1 MLQLKF
7 TTAIIFL
14 LLLIGFSA
22 CQCNYEGR
30 FVKDVV
36 QTENGL
42 TLLTNEG
49 EIQLTALTDHSVE
62 VEYIQEGLQNDPS
75 YSIAPSISIVNTTV
89 SESRTSVVFSTKGIR
104 VEIRKCPFTIAYYH
118 GDSLLFTEEQGLVYN
133 DSIKGFRM
141 KLQADE
147 KLLGGGE
154 RVLGMDRRGK
164 RLRLYNQASYGYQ
177 SHADLMY
184 YSLPVVLSSR
194 KYMLVFDNVA
204 DGWLDLGKTDT
215 DILQFDAE
223 GGRMSYVVVA
233 GDGYRNL
240 TENYVETTGYQPM
253 PPRWALGNISSR
265 MGYKSQK
272 EVEQVVAQ
280 YKKEGFP
287 LDAMVL
293 DLYWFGP
300 DLQGHMGNL
309 EWDRKAFPQPEQM
322 MSKLKKEGVKTI
334 LITEPFVLKNSGKYA
349 ECASQ
354 NLLGLDSLAQ
364 PYIFDFYFGTTA
376 LLDIFKPET
385 KDWFWGIYKKHT
397 LSGVDGWWG
406 DLGEP
411 EMHPDDLLHV
421 NGKANIVHNAYGHEW
436 AKTVFDGYQK
446 DFSETRP
453 VILMRSG
460 FVGSQRYGMI
470 PWSGDVSRSW
480 EGLQS
485 QVEISLQMGLQGLAY
500 MHSDLGGF
508 AGNYKDAELYTRWL
522 QYGVFQ
528 PVYRTHAQSDVP
540 PEPIFWDKQT
550 KEITRQFIKLRYAF
564 LPYIYTMVYENSALG
579 TPLMRPLFY
588 MDDNRA
594 LIDNKNT
601 YLWGDNFLV
610 SPVTQ
615 KGVREWKVTL
625 PKGCNWFNY
634 FTGELV
640 EGGQEVMVPVSINN
654 IPVFV
659 KGGSFIPM
667 VEPVDNMEEYS
678 TENLIL
684 HYYYDSSLKQSEGFM
699 YEDDGKTNNSWKN
712 NQFEKLFFKS
722 VNKKDGFSVVVTRE
736 AFDYEGKPEGREI
749 TLVIHNIQEEP
760 KEVKINDTNISFI
773 YHKEKQQFSL
783 HTEMKGSEK
792 VEIMIK

>member
-1 MLQLKF
+1 MIQFKSKTF
-7 TTAIIFL
+7 SIL
-14 LLLIGFSA
+14 LLLLLALSS
-22 CQCNYEGR
+22 CQCGDEGR
-30 FVKDVV
+30 HVKNIV
-36 QTENGL
+36 ESERGL
-42 TLLTNEG
+42 SLITNEG

-62 VEYIQEGLQNDPS
+62 IEYIQEGLKNDPS
-75 YSIAPSISIVNTTV
+75 YAIAPPAKKVETTLT
-89 SESRTSVVFSTKGIR
+89 ESRTSVVFSTKGIR
-104 VEIRKCPFTIAYYH
+104 VEIRKCPLSIAYYQ
-118 GDSLLFTEEQGLVYN
+118 GDSLLFSEEQGLVYN

-141 KLQADE
+141 KLRADE

-154 RVLGMDRRGK
+154 RVLGMDRRGN

-177 SHADLMY
+177 SHAELMY

-204 DGWLDLGKTDT
+204 DGWLDLGKTDQ
-215 DILQFDAE
+215 DILEFDAE

-233 GDGYRNL
+233 GESYRDL

-272 EVEQVVAQ
+272 EVEQVVTQ
-280 YKKEGFP
+280 YQQEDFP

-300 DLQGHMGNL
+300 DLKGHMGNL
-309 EWDRKAFPQPEQM
+309 EWDRKAFPQPQQM
-322 MSKLKKEGVKTI
+322 MSKLKQKGVKTI
-334 LITEPFVLKNSGKYA
+334 LITEPFVLQNSGKYA
-349 ECASQ
+349 ECAAQ
-354 NLLGLDSLAQ
+354 DLLGVDSLGQ
-364 PYIFDFYFGTTA
+364 PYIYDFYFGTTA
-376 LLDIFKPET
+376 LLDIFKDET

-436 AKTVFDGYQK
+436 AKTVFEGFEK
-446 DFSETRP
+446 DFSATRP

-460 FVGSQRYGMI
+460 FAGSQRYGMI

-480 EGLQS
+480 EGLQP

-508 AGNYKDAELYTRWL
+508 AGDYKDAELYTRWL

-550 KEITRQFIKLRYAF
+550 KTITRQFIKLRYA
-564 LPYIYTMVYENSALG
+564 LTPYLYTMAYENSTKG

-588 MDDNRA
+588 IDDNEA
-594 LIDNKNT
+594 LIDNKDT

-615 KGVREWKVTL
+615 KGVTEWKVTF
-625 PKGCNWFNY
+625 PQGANWYHF
-634 FTGELV
+634 FTGV
-640 EGGQEVMVPVSINN
+640 KYQGGRESLVPVSINT

-667 VEPVDNMEEYS
+667 AEPVHDMEAYS
-678 TENLIL
+678 TKTLIL

-699 YEDDGKTNNSWKN
+699 YEDDGKTNNSWNN

-722 VNKKDGFSVVVTRE
+722 ENRKDGFSVVVTKE
-736 AFDYEGKPEGREI
+736 AFAYEGKPENREI
-749 TLVIHNIQEEP
+749 TLVAHNIPKEP
-760 KEVKINDTNISFI
+760 KEVKVNDVDASFV
-773 YHKEKQQFSL
+773 YSKEKQQFSL
-783 HTEMKGSEK
+783 VVEMKGSERL
-792 VEIMIK
+792 EITIK